1 MAVVIITG
9 AAGGQGTAEVS
20 LLRTRGWSVVATDV
34 VGVVDVRHDVADEG
48 SWRTVVDVA
57 LERYGTID
65 GLVNNAGV
73 HRVTGLLDES
83 PAEVERLWRVNTLGP
98 LLGIQAV
105 APVMQRQGG
114 GSIVNVSSIAGMRG
128 FRGHVAYS
136 ASKWALRGISQT
148 AATELGPTG
157 IRVNTVLP
165 GPIDTPMLTMSAE
178 QQARRFA
185 RIPLRRAGTPNEV
198 AEVVAFLLSDA
209 ASYVTAAEI
218 VVDGGSTVS

>member
-1 MAVVIITG
+1 VAVVIITG
-9 AAGGQGTAEVS
+9 AAGGQGTAEAS
-20 LLRTRGWSVVATDV
+20 LLRARGWSVVATDV
-34 VGVVDVRHDVADEG
+34 VGDVDVRHDVVDAA
-48 SWRTVVDVA
+48 SWQSVVDVA
-57 LERYGTID
+57 LDRHGTVD
-65 GLVNNAGV
+65 GLVNNAGI
-73 HRVTGLLDES
+73 HHATGLLDES

-128 FRGHVAYS
+128 FHGHVAYG
-136 ASKWALRGISQT
+136 ASKWALRGIGQT
-148 AATELGPTG
+148 AALELGPAG

-209 ASYVTAAEI
+209 ASYVTGAEV
-218 VVDGGSTVS
+218 VVDGGSTAS